1 MATPTFLRLPQ
12 EKREHIEQAMLDEFS
27 RVPLQEAQV
36 SNIVKRSGIAR
47 GAFYRYFVD
56 ITEAYRYMLSLAL
69 RDIHEG
75 IPSAQFDTV
84 QKKGSFKVCG
94 TDVQTDETN
103 KINKTNETNETNTT
117 AATALQS
124 QQDRNT
130 SNPCN
135 ANSVT
140 ESYYQRTVQFV
151 NTTAHSRYYRMM
163 YWYYRDNS
171 TQYAQEQSNSE
182 LDARNWTIAT
192 LTHQTIRECMLDSEH
207 SETYLQRLHKSL
219 QALDFT

>member
-56 ITEAYRYMLSLAL
+56 ITDAYRYMLSLAL

-103 KINKTNETNETNTT
+103 KTNET

-130 SNPCN
+130 SNPCS

-171 TQYAQEQSNSE
+171 AQYAREQTNPALSTR
-182 LDARNWTIAT
+182 DWAIAT

-207 SETYLQRLHKSL
+207 SEIYLQRLHQTL
-219 QALDFT
+219 QTLNFT